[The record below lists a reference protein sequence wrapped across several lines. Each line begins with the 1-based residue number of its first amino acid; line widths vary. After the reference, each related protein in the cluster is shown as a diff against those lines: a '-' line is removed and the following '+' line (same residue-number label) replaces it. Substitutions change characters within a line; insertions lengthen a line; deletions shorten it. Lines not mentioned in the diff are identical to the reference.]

1 MAERPNRAVTQAAPT
16 PQPGGGRG
24 TVAATPLGG
33 LEALRP
39 AMAAAQAAAD
49 GALALNNKAK
59 QTTLLLF
66 CGQGN
71 A

>member
-1 MAERPNRAVTQAAPT
+1 
-16 PQPGGGRG
+16 
-24 TVAATPLGG
+24 
-33 LEALRP
+33 
-39 AMAAAQAAAD
+39 MAAAAAAAD
-49 GALALNNKAK
+49 GALALKHRAK

>member
-1 MAERPNRAVTQAAPT
+1 
-16 PQPGGGRG
+16 
-24 TVAATPLGG
+24 VAATPLGG

>member
-1 MAERPNRAVTQAAPT
+1 MASTPAP
-16 PQPGGGRG
+16 
-24 TVAATPLGG
+24 
-33 LEALRP
+33 
-39 AMAAAQAAAD
+39 AD

-59 QTTLLLF
+59 PTTLLLF